1 MRLSRIFMA
10 LTVGLAVAAVP
21 TAAGAAQPQPP
32 VYPPTTPSLTVT
44 PPTIRLGGTFTLRGE
59 GFAAGAVA
67 ISVAI
72 SGNPNAAPAQ
82 ATVVRSMFT
91 HGSRLAIMRS
101 EVDAVSCSFST
112 ADPAPQVSATRAIS
126 LRAARSLAMVT
137 NRSASAVSPKAIWSN
152 AIRGLSPAASQA
164 RK

>member
-67 ISVAI
+67 ASARARPCASRSP
-72 SGNPNAAPAQ
+72 SGRCRRRHP
-82 ATVVRSMFT
+82 R
-91 HGSRLAIMRS
+91 G
-101 EVDAVSCSFST
+101 
-112 ADPAPQVSATRAIS
+112 SATAPPS
-126 LRAARSLAMVT
+126 T
-137 NRSASAVSPKAIWSN
+137 
-152 AIRGLSPAASQA
+152 
-164 RK
+164 